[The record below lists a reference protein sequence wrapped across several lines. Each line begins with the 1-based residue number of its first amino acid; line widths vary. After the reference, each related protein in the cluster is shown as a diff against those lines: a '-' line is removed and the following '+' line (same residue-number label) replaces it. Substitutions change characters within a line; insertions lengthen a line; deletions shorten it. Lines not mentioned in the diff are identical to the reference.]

1 MKQNVVEAME
11 IGDSNLALSGDLD
24 KAFLSFVLEPSGYLQ
39 RYFFS
44 ADKQYRERISM
55 NGKIKR
61 FSKSV
66 DFSSAKLSASLLA
79 LGLPLSLSLHVPF
92 LVIESLENLIRDGVI
107 QNEVDSTHIRRALL
121 KSLDC
126 LQSKP
131 GCSPGLVELA
141 RNAYVRRYGDPNH
154 PILKVI
160 IDYGVEMDL
169 SYKYITSQ
177 VLPNALKMVLQ
188 THEDPLLLF
197 KNMFT
202 NSIRNNMAQE
212 IFTIANSLN
221 LYAISYKT
229 LIYLVQDR
237 MTQIPRPWIVSKA
250 SMPSILRYNIESMM
264 LHYEVIYDAISR
276 QESPSA
282 QAHHIQSFFQYSS
295 AAILS
300 RYGAFLGVG
309 PNYGLNELNRV
320 LRLIHKHQILWDYCS
335 LNQIESDLKRLGSST
350 IELQQVAN
358 KVQEHLA
365 HAKNQTWPQMSQ
377 FKSHIELFRRFI
389 DTFMMAG

>member
-1 MKQNVVEAME
+1 
-11 IGDSNLALSGDLD
+11 
-24 KAFLSFVLEPSGYLQ
+24 
-39 RYFFS
+39 
-44 ADKQYRERISM
+44 
-55 NGKIKR
+55 
-61 FSKSV
+61 
-66 DFSSAKLSASLLA
+66 
-79 LGLPLSLSLHVPF
+79 
-92 LVIESLENLIRDGVI
+92 
-107 QNEVDSTHIRRALL
+107 
-121 KSLDC
+121 
-126 LQSKP
+126 
-131 GCSPGLVELA
+131 
-141 RNAYVRRYGDPNH
+141 
-154 PILKVI
+154 
-160 IDYGVEMDL
+160 
-169 SYKYITSQ
+169 
-177 VLPNALKMVLQ
+177 
-188 THEDPLLLF
+188 
-197 KNMFT
+197 
-202 NSIRNNMAQE
+202 
-212 IFTIANSLN
+212 
-221 LYAISYKT
+221 
-229 LIYLVQDR
+229 
-237 MTQIPRPWIVSKA
+237 
-250 SMPSILRYNIESMM
+250 M